1 MAAGPQISA
10 VVVVHN
16 EERVIE
22 RCLDS
27 LEGAVDEI
35 LVVHDGPC
43 EDNTLQI
50 AKNRGCRVFVRPRI
64 GHAEHHRPFA
74 YEQARGEWIL
84 NVDGDEFL
92 SEELRAALSGL
103 AARTDVGAF
112 EFEWPMW
119 DGERYMTS
127 GGPYK
132 LALMRRDAL
141 HAVGLIHK
149 YPEIDGAVER
159 LDLRLEH
166 RPLYNN
172 FSLAVMRTKWRRW
185 ARLHAGEY
193 LSDLRTFPRFN
204 EPARQWSRTRRVAN
218 RLAPVLWL
226 PYAVATFVVA
236 FRQLA
241 YLPLGQRLRFA
252 AYQGIYIAMVQLELA
267 RAVFVGRRAPRA
279 LPITTP

>member
-16 EERVIE
+16 EEKVIE

-27 LEGAVDEI
+27 LEGMVDEV

-43 EDNTLQI
+43 EDGTLVI
-50 AKNRGCRVFVRPRI
+50 AEARGCRVFVRSRI
-64 GHAEHHRPFA
+64 GHAEYHRPFA

-92 SEELRAALSGL
+92 SKELREGL
-103 AARTDVGAF
+103 RGLTARTDVAAF

-132 LALMRRDAL
+132 LALMRRDRIR
-141 HAVGLIHK
+141 AVGNIHL
-149 YPEIDGAVER
+149 YPEVDGVVER
-159 LDLRLEH
+159 SELRLEH

-185 ARLHAGEY
+185 ARLQAGEY
-193 LSDLRTFPRFN
+193 LSDRRATPRFN
-204 EPARQWSRTRRVAN
+204 EPVRQWSRARRLAN

-226 PYAVATFVVA
+226 PYAVATFAVA
-236 FRQLA
+236 FRQLE
-241 YLPLGQRLRFA
+241 YLPLSQRLRFA
-252 AYQGIYIAMVQLELA
+252 AYQGIYVGMVQLELA
-267 RAVFVGRRAPRA
+267 RAVFIGLRAPRA
-279 LPITTP
+279 